1 MICSTRRQFGGR
13 SARPRHLTSRGF
25 TLIETVIVVAIALVL
40 GAIAIPFIQS
50 STRYFSLRAAASSL
64 SGAIQSTRYQAI
76 FHGCKYQIAFRA
88 ATYDYQISSEA
99 PAAGAT
105 TCAGAFTNVGG
116 PIPLAGART
125 GVTLNADVTLQFS
138 PGGIVQPVAGNMA
151 AITLTQPGVTTAE
164 TIQVSTY
171 GKVLVTP

>member
-1 MICSTRRQFGGR
+1 MICSTKRQFGIR
-13 SARPRHLTSRGF
+13 SVRPHHRSSRGF

-40 GAIAIPFIQS
+40 GAIAIPLMQS
-50 STRYFSLRAAASSL
+50 TLRYFSLRAAASSL

-76 FHGCKYQIAFRA
+76 FHGCQYRIAFRA

-99 PAAGAT
+99 PAPGAT
-105 TCAGAFTNVGG
+105 TCAAAFTNVGN

-138 PGGIVQPVAGNMA
+138 PGGTVQAVAGNMA

-164 TIQVSTY
+164 NIQVSTY